1 MAHNKLLI
9 FEGID
14 RSGKTSLREALRKK
28 IPGLITIDRLTP
40 SNYVYSMFYKR
51 EEDRDYLAYL
61 EAVLSTRGIVVY
73 CYCNYETYLKRC
85 TDTKHETLSE
95 EDFNTQ
101 RMQYEFYFSH
111 MTLYNYIIKFDTSS
125 MTVDRILDIL
135 IPYINN
141 LQIF

>member
-1 MAHNKLLI
+1 MAHNKLII

-14 RSGKTSLREALRKK
+14 RSGKSSLRIELLKK
-28 IPGLITIDRLTP
+28 IKNIITIDRLTP

-85 TDTKHETLSE
+85 SDTKHEILSE

-111 MTLYNYIIKFDTSS
+111 ITLYNHIIKFDTSD
-125 MTVDRILDIL
+125 MPVNRILDIL